1 MALQAYKV
9 EQVLVFATRGT
20 EAKMLAAP
28 LIRPMEEWRED
39 VAGWVALRSCPSMD
53 PAAPGG
59 CPWRRAALVPPRL
72 RSEALLDTDG
82 GFVRVVVA

>member
-39 VAGWVALRSCPSMD
+39 VASWVALRSERAPEFDELYD
-53 PAAPGG
+53 PQRTEPYVHAA
-59 CPWRRAALVPPRL
+59 
-72 RSEALLDTDG
+72 S
-82 GFVRVVVA
+82 

>member
-39 VAGWVALRSCPSMD
+39 VA
-53 PAAPGG
+53 
-59 CPWRRAALVPPRL
+59 RAAEGHACQYYRFYEHGPHLHP
-72 RSEALLDTDG
+72 
-82 GFVRVVVA
+82 